1 MIYCKPAFSLFRAMP
16 ADAPSP
22 TPLASVSLKGIINTN
37 DNPLHCS
44 ICAAVLGN
52 GATSIN
58 SCCGKTACDEC
69 CDAGKFFDQ
78 KVGQCLLCNAT
89 GKGILGLIKKQAK
102 RGHPW
107 AQVSLGIQYQ
117 KGNVLTQS
125 HYEAVRWHR
134 KAAAK
139 GHPGAMLRLSE
150 ASRLGEGCSRDLRE
164 AREWAQKAAN
174 IDLFYKKDAI
184 SQLAMVALSY
194 VKDLK
199 RDETQLTLSVIAEM
213 DVDTAATDV
222 ITQRILGCSFYTS
235 GDFSS
240 ALKWYTAVLLQQ
252 GYDCYAQASGAMSC
266 CLNLQRY
273 AEAKL
278 WLSIASSCRARRGI
292 PDDQH
297 SAKTVPPLQQH
308 LRDLRQSCKVCSSPL
323 DRSNRKLCKKCKTYC
338 YCSRDCQKVHWNR
351 SEDGH
356 REECLRVTE
365 LKEKLTAK
373 IEDTA

>member
-1 MIYCKPAFSLFRAMP
+1 MP
-16 ADAPSP
+16 ADAP
-22 TPLASVSLKGIINTN
+22 SVSLKGIINSN
-37 DNPLHCS
+37 DNPLCCS
-44 ICAAVLGN
+44 ICAVVLGN
-52 GATSIN
+52 GITSIN
-58 SCCGKTACDEC
+58 SCCGKTACDKC

-78 KVGQCLLCNAT
+78 KVGRCLLCNAT

-107 AQVSLGIQYQ
+107 AQVALGVQYQ
-117 KGNVLTQS
+117 EGNVLTHS

-139 GHPGAMLRLSE
+139 GHPGAMVRLSE

-164 AREWAQKAAN
+164 ARAWAQKAAS
-174 IDLFYKKDAI
+174 IDPFKGYAI
-184 SQLAMVALSY
+184 SQLAVVALSY
-194 VKDLK
+194 GKDRK
-199 RDETQLTLSVIAEM
+199 RDEAQSTLSAISEM
-213 DVDTAATDV
+213 NADNAVTDV
-222 ITQRILGCSFYTS
+222 TTQHVLGCSFYKS

-252 GYDCYAQASGAMSC
+252 GYDCYAPAGAMFC

-278 WLSIASSCRARRGI
+278 WLSIASSCRGVLS
-292 PDDQH
+292 DVQH
-297 SAKTVPPLQQH
+297 WAGGVSRLQQH
-308 LRDLRQSCKVCSSPL
+308 LRDRRQSCKVCSSPL

-338 YCSRDCQKVHWNR
+338 YCSRNCQKVHWNR

-356 REECLRVTE
+356 REECKRVTE

-373 IEDTA
+373 IEDRR